1 MSAERSKVYT
11 TPRTYR
17 FTAGQAVELSQT
29 AKLLRIPESKLVR
42 ILLDKGLKEI
52 YKNRSLYCI

>member
-1 MSAERSKVYT
+1 MSAERRNTYK

-17 FTAGQAVELSQT
+17 FTAGQAFELTQ
-29 AKLLRIPESKLVR
+29 AAVLLGITESKLVR

-52 YKNRSLYCI
+52 YKNRTLYCI